1 MEEELTAH
9 LLIAVLIQHY
19 QSDIHRLVSPWM
31 EPLRSLSIPNSNI
44 QNISQGIC
52 AFSNYT

>member
-44 QNISQGIC
+44 QNISQGIR